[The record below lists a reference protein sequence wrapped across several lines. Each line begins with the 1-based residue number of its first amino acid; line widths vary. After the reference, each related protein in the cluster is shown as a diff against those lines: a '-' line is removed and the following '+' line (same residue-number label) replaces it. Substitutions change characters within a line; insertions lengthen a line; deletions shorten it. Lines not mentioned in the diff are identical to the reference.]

1 MRCAYGKKMCL
12 IKKQRPRRKKVWG
25 CSVTMRGDVWLALA
39 YVVAVLV
46 CTSACF
52 HIGKAYYGGRTVV
65 IFDAAHAVLPNL
77 RENAALGFAHAYV
90 MPILVVL
97 CAARAG
103 VLAPYMRRT
112 VAALLVR
119 LVLTTLTVLP
129 DTGEC
134 ATERLTF
141 AEYVVGHCYDKMPSG
156 HFIVAGTL
164 LWMLYKR
171 GSLSATVALLVAAA
185 VAACI
190 LMLRHHYTID
200 VAGGAMLILVVD
212 QIADRVARGSAW

>member
-1 MRCAYGKKMCL
+1 MR
-12 IKKQRPRRKKVWG
+12 R
-25 CSVTMRGDVWLALA
+25 DVWLGLA
-39 YVVAVLV
+39 FVLAVLV
-46 CTSACF
+46 CTTACF
-52 HIGKAYYGGRTVV
+52 HIGRAYYGGRHVV

-77 RENAALGFAHAYV
+77 RYNAALELAHSYA
-90 MPILVVL
+90 MPIVVVL

-103 VLAPYMRRT
+103 LLAPYLRRT

-119 LVLTTLTVLP
+119 MVLTTVTVLP
-129 DTGEC
+129 DAGAC
-134 ATERLTF
+134 ATERLTL
-141 AEYVVGHCYDKMPSG
+141 AEYIVGHCYDKMPSG

-171 GSLSATVALLVAAA
+171 GSISATVALLLAAA

-190 LMLRHHYTID
+190 LLLRHHYTID

-212 QIADRVARGSAW
+212 HIASRVARGSW

>member
-1 MRCAYGKKMCL
+1 
-12 IKKQRPRRKKVWG
+12 
-25 CSVTMRGDVWLALA
+25 MRGDVWLALA
-39 YVVAVLV
+39 YAAAVLV
-46 CTSACF
+46 CTTACF
-52 HIGKAYYGGRTVV
+52 HIGRAYYGGKHVA
-65 IFDAAHAVLPNL
+65 IFDAAHAVLPDL
-77 RENAALGFAHAYV
+77 RENAALGFAHTYLT
-90 MPILVVL
+90 PILVVV

-103 VLAPYMRRT
+103 LLAPYMRRT

-119 LVLTTLTVLP
+119 LVLTTVTVLP

-134 ATERLTF
+134 ATERLTL
-141 AEYVVGHCYDKMPSG
+141 AEYLVGHCYDKMPSG

-171 GSLSATVALLVAAA
+171 GSLSGTAAGLLAALVAG
-185 VAACI
+185 CI

-212 QIADRVARGSAW
+212 QIADRVARVVAA